1 MSEDNVQQDE
11 ATPDAPEEPTA
22 DTTIEEAAGSG
33 EDDAVAST
41 VDDLAVGHLSD
52 STPSPQPEGVQGD
65 PIGEAEQHLA
75 SLDMEEERR
84 KAAELMKNL

>member
-11 ATPDAPEEPTA
+11 ATPETTDEPTA
-22 DTTIEEAAGSG
+22 EGVRA
-33 EDDAVAST
+33 DDAAVADT
-41 VDDLAVGHLSD
+41 VDDLAVDHLTD
-52 STPSPQPEGVQGD
+52 STPSPQPAGVQGD

-84 KAAELMKNL
+84 KAAELMKKL